1 MQMENLEN
9 TRRLPSG
16 EGFMDNKNFND
27 LIYAY
32 LQAVSYREPSKKD
45 RYVWKR
51 DFIKKDVAKTLKINF
66 RTFQRRFDY
75 LVENG
80 YVIIKDEIY
89 ELPKISEYNFYIP
102 LDTLKYLID
111 TTNEDVIRMYVYLG
125 QLKKCMGKESYF
137 TKSKLLILMGYK
149 TTAPDGVK
157 ASTNKRDWE
166 RINNILDMLEN
177 KLELI
182 ECKKVYEPYKNG
194 TVEKIYYDLYT
205 EIA

>member
-1 MQMENLEN
+1 
-9 TRRLPSG
+9 
-16 EGFMDNKNFND
+16 MDNKNFND

-32 LQAVSYREPSKKD
+32 LQAVSYRDPNKKD

-51 DFIKKDVAKTLKINF
+51 DFIKRDVAKILKINF

-80 YVIIKDEIY
+80 YVIVKDEVY

-102 LDTLKYLID
+102 LDTLKYLIN
-111 TTNEDVIRMYVYLG
+111 TTNEDVIKIYVYLG
-125 QLKKCMGKESYF
+125 QLKKCMEKEAYF
-137 TKSKLLILMGYK
+137 TKSKLLVLMGYK
-149 TTAPDGVK
+149 TTASDGVK

-166 RINNILDMLEN
+166 RINNILDMLED
-177 KLELI
+177 KLKLI

-194 TVEKIYYDLYT
+194 TTEKIYYNLYT
-205 EIA
+205 KIA

>member
-1 MQMENLEN
+1 MKDLEN

-32 LQAVSYREPSKKD
+32 LQAVSYRDPNKKD

-51 DFIKKDVAKTLKINF
+51 DFIKRDVAKILKINF

-80 YVIIKDEIY
+80 YVIVKDEVY

-102 LDTLKYLID
+102 LDTLKYLIN
-111 TTNEDVIRMYVYLG
+111 TTNEDVIKIYVYLG
-125 QLKKCMGKESYF
+125 QLKKCMGKEAYF
-137 TKSKLLILMGYK
+137 TKSKLLVLMGYK
-149 TTAPDGVK
+149 TTASDGVK

-166 RINNILDMLEN
+166 RINNILDMLED
-177 KLELI
+177 KLKLI

-194 TVEKIYYDLYT
+194 TTEKIYYNLYT
-205 EIA
+205 KIA

>member
-1 MQMENLEN
+1 MENLEN

-32 LQAVSYREPSKKD
+32 LQAVSYRDPNKKD

-66 RTFQRRFDY
+66 RTFQRRFNY

-80 YVIIKDEIY
+80 YVIVKDEIY

-125 QLKKCMGKESYF
+125 QLKKCMGKEAYF
-137 TKSKLLILMGYK
+137 TKSKLLVLMGYK
-149 TTAPDGVK
+149 TTASDGVK

-166 RINNILDMLEN
+166 RINNILDMLED
-177 KLELI
+177 KLKLI

-194 TVEKIYYDLYT
+194 TTEKIYYNLYT
-205 EIA
+205 KIA

>member
-1 MQMENLEN
+1 MKDLEN

-32 LQAVSYREPSKKD
+32 LQAVSYRDPNKKD

-51 DFIKKDVAKTLKINF
+51 DFIKRDVAKILKINF

-80 YVIIKDEIY
+80 YVIVKDEVY

-102 LDTLKYLID
+102 LDTLKYLIN
-111 TTNEDVIRMYVYLG
+111 TTNEDVIKIYVYLG
-125 QLKKCMGKESYF
+125 QLKKCMGKEAYF
-137 TKSKLLILMGYK
+137 TKSKLLVLMGYK
-149 TTAPDGVK
+149 TTASDGVK

-166 RINNILDMLEN
+166 RINNILDMLED
-177 KLELI
+177 KLKLI
-182 ECKKVYEPYKNG
+182 KCKKVYEPYKNG
-194 TVEKIYYDLYT
+194 TTEKIYYNLYT
-205 EIA
+205 KIA